1 MRDKPIK
8 LFYSY
13 SQIDEALRE
22 KIEAHLKVLERQGY
36 LKGWRDRDIEAGGEW
51 ATEIDKNLN
60 DADIIL
66 LLVSANFLASDYCY
80 GIEMARAMQ
89 RHEAGEA
96 CVIPV
101 ILRPCLWQKASFGK
115 LKALPKDGK
124 PIISWKDEDEALLS
138 VAEGISRVID
148 RLTSPP

>member
-8 LFYSY
+8 LFYCY
-13 SQIDEALRE
+13 SHKDEASRE
-22 KIEAHLKVLERQGY
+22 KLEAHLKILERQGY

-51 ATEIDKNLN
+51 ATEIDKSLN

-66 LLVSANFLASDYCY
+66 LLVSANFLASDYSY

-89 RHEAGEA
+89 RQEAGEA
-96 CVIPV
+96 RVIPV
-101 ILRPCLWQKASFGK
+101 ILRPCLWHNAPFGK
-115 LKALPKDGK
+115 LQALPKDGK
-124 PIISWKDEDEALLS
+124 PITSWGDEDEALLN

-148 RLTSPP
+148 RLTSQP